1 MRAVHRLSAAIT
13 LILAAVGCGDG
24 SSGPGPESFTATF
37 TSGDVTTGQGRCPD
51 QTVSITGPGTSTP
64 GGSLTTELSH
74 CTVSEN
80 PLGFTDGTFIF
91 TYSGGDEISGTYSGA
106 LIPTATLTVF
116 DVDGEFTITD
126 GTGAFADAT
135 GSGSITGS
143 LDVASGAAS
152 ITLDGT
158 IER

>member
-1 MRAVHRLSAAIT
+1 MSAIRRLTACII
-13 LILAAVGCGDG
+13 LILAGGGCGDE
-24 SSGPGPESFTATF
+24 SSGPGPENFTATF
-37 TSGDVTTGQGRCPD
+37 TSGDVTTGAGRCPD
-51 QTVSITGPGTSTP
+51 QTVFINGPGTSTP

-74 CTVSEN
+74 CTSSQN
-80 PLGFTDGTFIF
+80 PLPFTDGAFIF
-91 TYSGGDEISGTYSGA
+91 TYSGGDEVSGTYSGA
-106 LIPTATLTVF
+106 LIPTADLTVF

-143 LDVASGAAS
+143 LDIASGDAS

-158 IER
+158 LER

>member
-1 MRAVHRLSAAIT
+1 MSAAHRLSAGII
-13 LILAAVGCGDG
+13 LILAAVGCGDET
-24 SSGPGPESFTATF
+24 SGPAPETFTATF
-37 TSGDVTTGQGRCPD
+37 TSGDVTTGAGRCPD
-51 QTVSITGPGTSTP
+51 QTVFISGPGTSTP
-64 GGSLTTELSH
+64 GGGLTTELSH
-74 CTVSEN
+74 CTASQN
-80 PLGFTDGTFIF
+80 PLAFTDGTFIF
-91 TYSGGDEISGTYSGA
+91 TYSGGDEVSGTYSGA
-106 LIPTATLTVF
+106 LIPTETPTVF

-143 LDVASGAAS
+143 LDVASGDAS

>member
-1 MRAVHRLSAAIT
+1 MSAVHRLSAGIT
-13 LILAAVGCGDG
+13 LIFATVGCGDG

-64 GGSLTTELSH
+64 GGSLTSDLSH
-74 CTVSEN
+74 CAESEN
-80 PLGFTDGTFIF
+80 PLAFSDGIF
-91 TYSGGDEISGTYSGA
+91 TFTYAGGDELSGTYSGA

-116 DVDGEFTITD
+116 DVDGEFTIAD
-126 GTGAFADAT
+126 GAGSFADAT